1 MKQIWIFAEQTNGV
15 VHSSYLELLSKAKEI
30 YPDEALTAVIL
41 DAGGEE
47 ALAAL
52 KASGANAVLRASHEK
67 LAAYHPE
74 YYAVT
79 LAKLAEEYKPDVIFA
94 AATPIGSELAPTV
107 AAKLETGLAAHC
119 TDLCVDD
126 NGGLVTIIPAFGGKL
141 LGEILIPEKRPAM
154 ATVKPGVFGKKELPA
169 VEDVAVTD
177 ADTTF
182 LNDASS
188 KIALLGVEVEEAEQ
202 GKIENAEI
210 VVCAGLGISSQENW
224 EKANELAVLL
234 KGAIGYTR
242 PVVDM
247 GYIDHEKALIGT
259 SGKMIHPKLYI
270 GFGVSGATHH
280 VCGMKDSNLVI
291 SVNSDEKAAI
301 FDVSDYKLIGDSGTV
316 LDELLGLLK
325 A

>member
-1 MKQIWIFAEQTNGV
+1 MKNIWIFAEQTNGAF
-15 VHSSYLELLSKAKEI
+15 HSSYFELLSKAKEI
-30 YPDEALTAVIL
+30 YPDETLTAVTL

-47 ALAAL
+47 ALATL
-52 KASGANAVLRASHEK
+52 KASGVNAILRASHEK

-74 YYAVT
+74 YYADT
-79 LAKLAEEYKPDVIFA
+79 LAKLAESYKPDAIFA

-119 TDLCVDD
+119 TDLEVDA

-141 LGEILIPEKRPAM
+141 LGEILIPESRPAM
-154 ATVKPGVFGKKELPA
+154 ATVKPGVFAKKELPA
-169 VEDVAVTD
+169 VDNVTVTN
-177 ADTTF
+177 ADTSF

-188 KIALLGVEVEEAEQ
+188 KITLLGVEVEESEQ
-202 GKIENAEI
+202 GKIEDAEI
-210 VVCAGLGISSQENW
+210 VVCAGLGISSSENW
-224 EKANELAVLL
+224 EKINELAALL
-234 KGAIGYTR
+234 KGAVGYTR

-280 VCGMKDSNLVI
+280 VCGMKDSALVI

-316 LDELLGLLK
+316 LDELLSLLK
-325 A
+325 G